1 MISRPHV
8 CLATCAA
15 LPELDED
22 ERLVIGPL
30 EARGIRVSA
39 AVWDDPT
46 VDWAGFDLVV
56 IRSTWDYTTRRDEF
70 VAWAR
75 SVEQVT
81 RLANRAG
88 VMEWNTDKRYLRELE
103 ASGIPVV
110 PTTWLEPGAAVE
122 LPTAGAH
129 VIKPSVG
136 AGSLDAERFDLA
148 NPVDAVAARSHAERL
163 LASGQTVMVQPYISS
178 VDEHGEAG
186 LVFLRGEYSHAIT
199 KSAMLGAPKESIAG
213 LYKAEVIT
221 ERVPSAAE
229 LALAR
234 RTLAALPWPAD
245 ELLYARID
253 MLADACGEAVL
264 IELELTE
271 PSLFMAKAP
280 GSERRFAKAIWSA
293 LGAASRSLRIK

>member
-22 ERLVIGPL
+22 ERLAIGPL
-30 EARGIRVSA
+30 QARGMRVST
-39 AVWDDPT
+39 AVWDDPS

-88 VMEWNTDKRYLRELE
+88 VIAWNTDKRYLRELE
-103 ASGIPVV
+103 ATGVPVV
-110 PTTWLEPGAAVE
+110 RTSWLEPGATVE
-122 LPTAGAH
+122 LPSAGIH
-129 VIKPSVG
+129 VIKPAIG

-148 NPVDAVAARSHAERL
+148 NPPDADAARAHAERL
-163 LASGQTVMVQPYISS
+163 LASGQTVMVQPYLSS

-245 ELLYARID
+245 ELLYARVD
-253 MLADACGEAVL
+253 MLADACGEPVL

-271 PSLFMAKAP
+271 PSLFMAKA
-280 GSERRFAKAIWSA
+280 SE
-293 LGAASRSLRIK
+293 AAGRLAESIRQLTD

>member
-22 ERLVIGPL
+22 ERLAIGPL
-30 EARGIRVSA
+30 QARGMRVST
-39 AVWDDPT
+39 AVWDDPS

-75 SVEQVT
+75 SVEQVA
-81 RLANRAG
+81 RLANRAD
-88 VMEWNTDKRYLRELE
+88 VIAWNTDKRYLRELE
-103 ASGIPVV
+103 AAGVPVV
-110 PTTWLEPGAAVE
+110 LTSWLEPGASVG
-122 LPTAGAH
+122 LPSAGIH
-129 VIKPSVG
+129 VIKPAIG

-148 NPVDAVAARSHAERL
+148 NPPDADAARAHAERL
-163 LASGQTVMVQPYISS
+163 LASGQTVMVQPYLSS

-245 ELLYARID
+245 ELLYARVD
-253 MLADACGEAVL
+253 MLADACGEPVL

-271 PSLFMAKAP
+271 PSLFMAKA
-280 GSERRFAKAIWSA
+280 SE
-293 LGAASRSLRIK
+293 AAGRLAESIRQLTD